1 MQKKTKKNKLD
12 FLNNELNKN
21 EKNLLEA
28 MGWNQDEY
36 ESEIEIEI
44 STESFEEIQKERKL
58 FRENAK

>member
-1 MQKKTKKNKLD
+1 LQKKTKKNKLD

>member
-44 STESFEEIQKERKL
+44 STESFEEI
-58 FRENAK
+58 

>member
-36 ESEIEIEI
+36 KSEIEI

>member
-28 MGWNQDEY
+28 MGWNQDED

>member
-1 MQKKTKKNKLD
+1 MQKKTKKYKLD

>member
-1 MQKKTKKNKLD
+1 LQKKTKKYKLD

>member
-1 MQKKTKKNKLD
+1 LKKKTKKNKLD